1 MRLQDKV
8 AFVTGAGNG
17 IGQAIAQL
25 YAREGAAVAIVEKH
39 ADNGRK
45 TADAINAAGGRAL
58 FIETD
63 VTDEQQVVHAVEHT
77 VRTFG
82 KLDTLVN
89 NAGGSLPQDGP
100 VTEVDN
106 DTFWKT
112 INLDLFGTW
121 LCCRHGVPHIV
132 SAGGGAVINI
142 VSFYGLI
149 GSPSRSAYSTAKGG
163 VIALTRTMAIDYAP
177 KKVRVN
183 GIAPGT
189 TLTERSR
196 NLVDTIPALSVLK
209 GQHLLGLLEPE
220 DIGHAAVYLA
230 SEEAA
235 RTTGQIFSID
245 SGLTAA

>member
-8 AFVTGAGNG
+8 AFVTGAGSG
-17 IGQAIAQL
+17 IGQAIVQQYAQQ
-25 YAREGAAVAIVEKH
+25 GAAVAVIEKN
-39 ADNGRK
+39 AENGRK

-63 VTDEQQVVHAVEHT
+63 VTDEKQVAHAVAET

-82 KLDTLVN
+82 KLDILVN

-121 LCCRHGVPHIV
+121 LCCRYAVPEIV
-132 SAGGGAVINI
+132 AAGGGSVINI
-142 VSFYGLI
+142 VSFYGLV

-163 VIALTRTMAIDYAP
+163 VIALTRTMAVDYAP
-177 KKVRVN
+177 KNIRVN

-196 NLVDTIPALSVLK
+196 KLVDTIPALGVLK

-220 DIGHAAVYLA
+220 DIAHTAVYLGA
-230 SEEAA
+230 DESA

-245 SGLTAA
+245 SGLTAQ